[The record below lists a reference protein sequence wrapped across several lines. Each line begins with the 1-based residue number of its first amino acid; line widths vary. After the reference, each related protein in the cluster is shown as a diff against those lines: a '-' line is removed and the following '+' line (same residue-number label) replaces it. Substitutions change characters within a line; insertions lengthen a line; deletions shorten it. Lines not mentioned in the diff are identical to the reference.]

1 LHIRFGFAPEPD
13 GKLLMPLR
21 FMAALLGLALLA
33 LPFTLPAR
41 AETTD
46 QLLGETFYDC
56 YASIDANY
64 FTNRDMKRGAM
75 LYQAIEAMWARG
87 ADRLRKDPATVERQD
102 AIRTRLP
109 AKDQEKLLKQCMAAA
124 SRGNFAFRHP
134 YAAQLETPRFR
145 ELLARQQASLREDDK
160 LRLAVAKARQELA
173 EEEARKARAAASE
186 YRSTAD
192 DGPDPAALALARD
205 CDNSAAQTIRSA
217 DRDFQ
222 EASRMVKIW
231 IATRGVGVNYG
242 WEPLRR
248 GCSTLQSGYR
258 TLGNKQ
264 CPARF
269 QNMVQSFYDRYY
281 INLPTGSSMT
291 CEG

>member
-1 LHIRFGFAPEPD
+1 
-13 GKLLMPLR
+13 MPLR

-102 AIRTRLP
+102 AIRTRLTP
-109 AKDQEKLLKQCMAAA
+109 KDQEKLLKQCMAAA

-160 LRLAVAKARQELA
+160 LRLAVAKARLGGQKDVAHDHAALGRGIHAVVDGGEGHL
-173 EEEARKARAAASE
+173 RARAA
-186 YRSTAD
+186 
-192 DGPDPAALALARD
+192 
-205 CDNSAAQTIRSA
+205 
-217 DRDFQ
+217 
-222 EASRMVKIW
+222 VH
-231 IATRGVGVNYG
+231 GVEVMDKRLHGLIGRLVG
-242 WEPLRR
+242 FL
-248 GCSTLQSGYR
+248 
-258 TLGNKQ
+258 LG
-264 CPARF
+264 
-269 QNMVQSFYDRYY
+269 MLTHEV
-281 INLPTGSSMT
+281 
-291 CEG
+291 

>member
-1 LHIRFGFAPEPD
+1 
-13 GKLLMPLR
+13 MPLR
-21 FMAALLGLALLA
+21 FIAALLGLVLVA

-46 QLLGETFYDC
+46 QLLSETFYDC

-64 FTNRDMKRGAM
+64 FTNRDMKRGAL

-87 ADRLRKDPATVERQD
+87 ADRLRKDPAIVERQD
-102 AIRTRLP
+102 AIRTRLTP
-109 AKDQEKLLKQCMAAA
+109 KDQEKLLKQCMTAA

-145 ELLARQQASLREDDK
+145 ELLAVQEKSLREQDRTQA
-160 LRLAVAKARQELA
+160 LIAKYNAEQARQA
-173 EEEARKARAAASE
+173 EAQSQPRSTPPEEA
-186 YRSTAD
+186 
-192 DGPDPAALALARD
+192 PDPELLARIRD

-217 DRDFQ
+217 DRDMQ
-222 EASRMVKIW
+222 EASRMVQMW
-231 IATRGVGVNYG
+231 IRTERVGVNYG

-248 GCSTLQSGYR
+248 GCSTLQSGFR

-269 QNMVQSFYDRYY
+269 QSMVQSFYDRYY
-281 INLPTGSSMT
+281 INLPTGSAMT
-291 CEG
+291 CGG